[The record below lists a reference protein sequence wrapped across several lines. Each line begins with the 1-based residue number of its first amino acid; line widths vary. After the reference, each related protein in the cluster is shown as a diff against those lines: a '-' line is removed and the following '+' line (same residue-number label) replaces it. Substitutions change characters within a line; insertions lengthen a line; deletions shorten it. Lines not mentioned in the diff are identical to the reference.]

1 MLFFYMLIKYDLLN
15 VLCQCI
21 KLPTMLIEYL
31 IDIYLLTSYLC

>member
-1 MLFFYMLIKYDLLN
+1 MLFFCMLVKYNLEN